1 MEIIGPHHIALL
13 TTNFD
18 QLRAFYVETLG
29 FPVVG
34 AYSDR
39 RIMFIGVGNIAIE
52 LIENEQAGTGGTGG
66 WGHVAFEVADVDA
79 TYAELVGQGIPF
91 HILPK
96 DFPEGAAV
104 ARIAFFRDPDGNELQ
119 LVQPLGAA
127 RYPGGMAQ
135 G

>member
-18 QLRAFYVETLG
+18 ELRAFYVETLG

-52 LIENEQAGTGGTGG
+52 LIENEQAGSRGTGG

-79 TYAELVGQGIPF
+79 DLPDLGEAESGRSRGGHRVSSPLDATMYMRVVSF
-91 HILPK
+91 TN
-96 DFPEGAAV
+96 EG
-104 ARIAFFRDPDGNELQ
+104 
-119 LVQPLGAA
+119 
-127 RYPGGMAQ
+127 
-135 G
+135 

>member
-18 QLRAFYVETLG
+18 ELRAFYVETLG

-52 LIENEQAGTGGTGG
+52 LIENEQAGSRGTGG

-79 TYAELVGQGIPF
+79 TYAELVDQGVPF

-119 LVQPLGAA
+119 LVQPLGPD
-127 RYPGGMAQ
+127 RYPVFS
-135 G
+135 